1 MSVITAASS
10 VSSASVRCD
19 LCCRLL
25 PSAAALTAHAASC
38 FEQLSQAFN
47 SQLTIVKGDWN
58 AHTQAV
64 LAASKPSLHRRDD
77 PLEERQ
83 LLVQHAHSLLQM
95 METARDS
102 AAAPA
107 AGSDAL
113 TVQLLQLKATH
124 AHASLLRQ
132 FSQQLLSQL
141 PTSAALGATDVTSTR
156 LLLAAGIQFCSCAL
170 LCAELR
176 QAGNPPPS
184 AHVTGWELGSLAP
197 LSLPELTFRFIDALA
212 MHSQAA
218 YALRMKTAR

>member
-10 VSSASVRCD
+10 VPSASVRCD

-25 PSAAALTAHAASC
+25 LSAAALAAHAVTC

-47 SQLTIVKGDWN
+47 SQLTIVKGDWK

-64 LAASKPSLHRRDD
+64 LAASKPSLHRRND

-95 METARDS
+95 MQTSRHS

-113 TVQLLQLKATH
+113 TTQLLQLKA

-141 PTSAALGATDVTSTR
+141 PESAALDATDATSTR

-170 LCAELR
+170 LCDELR

-184 AHVTGWELGSLAP
+184 AHVTGWELGSLTP
-197 LSLPELTFRFIDALA
+197 LRLPELTFRFIDALA
-212 MHSQAA
+212 THGQAA
-218 YALRMKTAR
+218 YALRMKTTR